1 MLQAKQV
8 EDEYNKLVKTEGKPI
23 KENAIVQSHLKWS
36 KAVNDLLLAESLL
49 RISTD
54 VKVKEILKFPND
66 ATFFDWVVVCS
77 YYSIFHAT
85 QALLGIKRVKIVK
98 RLHNATLIAFAKHFI
113 INNELA
119 EELFLVYE
127 NSEAKA
133 AELLDIFEEE
143 KQKRG
148 LFQYHRLS
156 RHNLEPAKE
165 SVDNARLF
173 LQAVQEVLKK
183 KNII

>member
-66 ATFFDWVVVCS
+66 TTFFDWVVVRWKKS
-77 YYSIFHAT
+77 YQS
-85 QALLGIKRVKIVK
+85 
-98 RLHNATLIAFAKHFI
+98 
-113 INNELA
+113 
-119 EELFLVYE
+119 
-127 NSEAKA
+127 
-133 AELLDIFEEE
+133 
-143 KQKRG
+143 
-148 LFQYHRLS
+148 
-156 RHNLEPAKE
+156 
-165 SVDNARLF
+165 
-173 LQAVQEVLKK
+173 
-183 KNII
+183 